1 VGLGGRPGHRPTYRY
16 QVVEA
21 FAAQGA
27 DPALRYVSALS
38 SQYARLPIR
47 EVRTS
52 PLRNR
57 GGLAT
62 PAGVDI
68 ADSGFGIVIAD
79 RVNLTEAVPTPTATF
94 RLTVAHTPAAVE
106 VTGNLTLD
114 DLRKVWRTTPVAQ
127 PLLLGRGVVLHQH
140 NPHPGRVQDLQP
152 RSSGSSWSSTT
163 PRVIATPG
171 YLAQWRSLED
181 ILSNLPTERAI
192 REKHGMLVGT
202 DEELAAS
209 LIADNRILLAVT
221 PTRPVSE
228 WSVLGVEAW
237 GDNGLDA
244 RTCRYVD

>member
-1 VGLGGRPGHRPTYRY
+1 
-16 QVVEA
+16 
-21 FAAQGA
+21 
-27 DPALRYVSALS
+27 
-38 SQYARLPIR
+38 
-47 EVRTS
+47 VRTS

-62 PAGVDI
+62 PPGVDI

-94 RLTVAHTPAAVE
+94 IGPLEAAIRLIGDRLTVAHTPAAVE

-127 PLLLGRGVVLHQH
+127 PLLLGRGAVLHQH